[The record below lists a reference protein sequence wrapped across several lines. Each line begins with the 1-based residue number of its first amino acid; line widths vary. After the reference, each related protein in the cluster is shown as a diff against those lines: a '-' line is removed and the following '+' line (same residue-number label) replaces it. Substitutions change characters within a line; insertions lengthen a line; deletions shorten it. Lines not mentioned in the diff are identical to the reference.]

1 MAVHARRQYVHG
13 AINMNPTSN
22 GGECSA
28 VALSIAL
35 SPYLAKVLRRGCIDG
50 DGALL
55 PRLERAVAPL
65 SIADQETARRFRDGL
80 EHGRLEV
87 HGASISVVTA
97 TLLGKLR
104 EFHDPAGLGYRV
116 DSTFSDSD
124 EEWCRMSERGQ
135 GRFIEEA
142 RDLASM
148 ASQAWRK
155 MEDCREPR
163 S

>member
-1 MAVHARRQYVHG
+1 M
-13 AINMNPTSN
+13 IPTSK
-22 GGECSA
+22 GGERSA
-28 VALSIAL
+28 VALSVAL
-35 SPYLAKVLRRGCIDG
+35 SPYLAKVLRRWCVDG
-50 DGALL
+50 NDALL
-55 PRLERAVAPL
+55 TRLERAVAPL
-65 SIADQETARRFRDGL
+65 SIDDQETARRFRDGL

-87 HGASISVVTA
+87 HGAYISVVTA

-155 MEDCREPR
+155 MEGL
-163 S
+163 